1 MDYLAY
7 GPSKFFIQIFQ
18 SVPSLYD
25 MFLKRFIIDMPFS
38 SFLRIP
44 LNFGR
49 PFFQKFGLKPIPC
62 FLKKEGLKGGSGQI
76 TRTGSSGFATS
87 WLCAIVVLPKGQ
99 LISKQDCQA
108 ITSPKKRTL
117 DFYFFKVNI
126 KRESKKIDF
135 LLY

>member
-1 MDYLAY
+1 MNDVQLNNGFAEKMIIKDHRNINRKKMDHFSVAFREF
-7 GPSKFFIQIFQ
+7 GV
-18 SVPSLYD
+18 SVPA
-25 MFLKRFIIDMPFS
+25 FRIIIDVPFS

-87 WLCAIVVLPKGQ
+87 
-99 LISKQDCQA
+99 
-108 ITSPKKRTL
+108 
-117 DFYFFKVNI
+117 
-126 KRESKKIDF
+126 
-135 LLY
+135 

>member
-25 MFLKRFIIDMPFS
+25 MFLKRFIIDVPFS

-44 LNFGR
+44 LNFGL

-62 FLKKEGLKGGSGQI
+62 SLKKEGLKGGSGQI

-87 WLCAIVVLPKGQ
+87 
-99 LISKQDCQA
+99 
-108 ITSPKKRTL
+108 
-117 DFYFFKVNI
+117 
-126 KRESKKIDF
+126 
-135 LLY
+135 